1 MTTWMVRK
9 SGSDNNGGTSRTV
22 RSTGADGI
30 SNNTAG
36 LTLVTSITAAWD
48 ATDIGHAITLG
59 GRNRIITA
67 VTPQTTKTATTT
79 NASAT
84 LQSAAQF
91 DASMVG
97 QAVTGPGIQP
107 NTIITAF
114 TDSSHVTMSIAA
126 GAGFGTGT
134 VTFYVKLTT
143 TGSGNFVAGTAQAWV
158 VGGAWQTI
166 SKAVNSTNTGLTAGD
181 SIYIGG
187 GTYREVL
194 SLTTTGSAG
203 NILSYIGD
211 VDGFITGDMGEVI
224 CTGFLN
230 GDFAAPSNT
239 QQLQLNTANNLA
251 FSWITFVTAAAS
263 SLVNGSGV
271 NTTFTDCQLIQLVNS
286 ANVTSWTP
294 TSGIAC
300 NLLFDRCVVFG
311 AVGNTLFEI
320 DPTTTVNGNLD
331 LGVTIRNCFLFSAG
345 NGQICNVSIGG
356 SATGKVGGV
365 RLLGCTSIGGTL
377 LTVSTQASR
386 SYPCEVR
393 NCLAFCSLQIY
404 SAGTPFSILEENN
417 IAFGTG
423 VTPSQGFPGR
433 NSSVGDKRLWP
444 QIEFG
449 HVAKITG
456 VSRPFF
462 SPSSAASPMIGFRPR
477 VQGSTPY
484 AFMAGSDVP
493 PGTPGWHPPALHLG
507 TMFDPVD
514 SNPPTPGAVDF
525 FGRPRPSG
533 AQSSLP
539 AVGYAEFHD
548 VMAQDLATFD
558 VGPSSAKLVGAGD
571 QDMLVPVDAS
581 TQTLSVRCLVGG
593 AYQAGGPMPT
603 VTMLSNAEIGVTA
616 QIVSAQPG
624 LAGQWQTLTF
634 AAITPTA
641 AGYVRLR
648 FTSYDGG
655 VGQVNFDTFA
665 VA

>member
-22 RSTGADGI
+22 RSSGADGI

-59 GRNRIITA
+59 GRNRLITA

-97 QAVTGPGIQP
+97 QAVTGPGIAA

-166 SKAVNSTNTGLTAGD
+166 SKAVNSTNTGIVAGD

-187 GTYREVL
+187 GTYREIL
-194 SLTTTGSAG
+194 SVTTTGSAG
-203 NILSYIGD
+203 SLLNYIGD

-230 GDFAAPSNT
+230 GDFAVASAN
-239 QQLQLNTANNLA
+239 QQVALGTATNLA

-263 SLVNGSGV
+263 SLVSGAGN
-271 NTTFTDCQLIQLVNS
+271 NTSFTDCQLITIGS
-286 ANVTSWTP
+286 APNVTSWAP
-294 TSGIAC
+294 TSGIAT
-300 NLLFDRCVVFG
+300 NLLFDRCIVFG
-311 AVGNTLFEI
+311 GTGNTLFEI
-320 DPTTTVNGNLD
+320 DPTTVANTNLD
-331 LGVTIRNCFLFSAG
+331 LNITIRNCFLFSTG
-345 NGQICNVSIGG
+345 SGLICNVSIGG
-356 SATGKVGGV
+356 AASGKVGGI
-365 RLLGCTSIGGTL
+365 RLVGCTSIGGVLFTL
-377 LTVSTQASR
+377 STQGSK

-393 NCLAFCSLQIY
+393 NNLAFCSGSLV
-404 SAGTPFSILEENN
+404 SAGVPFSVVEENN
-417 IAFGTG
+417 ISFGTAITNTQ
-423 VTPSQGFPGR
+423 VYPGR
-433 NSSVGDKRLWP
+433 NSEVGSKRLWP
-444 QIEFG
+444 GIEFG
-449 HVAKITG
+449 HMSKILG
-456 VSRPFF
+456 VLRPFLG
-462 SPSSAASPMIGFRPR
+462 PSSPAAPMLGFRPR

-484 AFMAGSDVP
+484 AFASGSDVP

-507 TMFDPVD
+507 SMFEPVV
-514 SNPPTPGAVDF
+514 SQPATPGSVDF
-525 FGRPRPSG
+525 YGRPRPAG
-533 AQSSLP
+533 AQSALP
-539 AVGYAEFHD
+539 AVGYAEYHD
-548 VMAQDLATFD
+548 TMAQDVVTFD
-558 VGPSSAKLVGAGD
+558 VGPSSAKLIGPSD

-581 TQTLSVRCLVGG
+581 TQTLTVRCLVSGG
-593 AYQAGGPMPT
+593 YQAGGPMPT
-603 VTMLSNAEIGVTA
+603 VTLLSNPEIGVTA
-616 QIVSAQPG
+616 QIVTAQGG
-624 LAGQWQTLTF
+624 LGGQWQTLTF

-641 AGYVRLR
+641 AGFVRLR
-648 FTSYDGG
+648 FTNYDSG